1 MFLYFTLHSHA
12 QLHYRFPT
20 IHNFRT
26 VLTWPKM
33 FSTRYL
39 ATTVWCDV
47 YWMMWPHRI
56 VAEMHWAHSE
66 YVTWIYQTLYSE
78 LPANIRRRFELGRVA
93 RFIHDCE
100 TARRA
105 RLLHRGYSEL
115 DRLLMYRCAMVARL
129 DRVPPNTP
137 RHRFITRA
145 CHCDCPW
152 CTISPTA
159 ISTLDPDGTTTL
171 LYHNWLAQNP
181 WALPTAGPDQVF
193 PFPGNNVIEMF
204 GNTAVTVE
212 QAFPPIDV
220 D

>member
-1 MFLYFTLHSHA
+1 
-12 QLHYRFPT
+12 
-20 IHNFRT
+20 
-26 VLTWPKM
+26 M

-137 RHRFITRA
+137 RHRYHARGWLRFENIALLGQAQCGQARGGQ
-145 CHCDCPW
+145 
-152 CTISPTA
+152 SPGWRPPPV
-159 ISTLDPDGTTTL
+159 ST
-171 LYHNWLAQNP
+171 
-181 WALPTAGPDQVF
+181 
-193 PFPGNNVIEMF
+193 
-204 GNTAVTVE
+204 
-212 QAFPPIDV
+212 
-220 D
+220 